1 MEKLPT
7 PTLSTALPARSAL
20 TAAPVLRWS
29 GLLLLV
35 VVVVSVLS
43 TSVHVIGP
51 GQIGLKF
58 NKAGSSRGLSQT
70 NVVSG
75 YVLVNP
81 ITTEIVTYP
90 RAQQS
95 YSWTKNGNEGS
106 QGDESF
112 TFNTADQVTLNG
124 DVNFGYQIAPASAP
138 DIYIRFGPD
147 VSTITHTYIRSV
159 VRNAITRQA
168 SNYTA
173 EQLLGKGR
181 STFEDAAEKEVV
193 EELTP
198 SGFVVRNFSFIG
210 ELRAPEA
217 VVQSINA
224 KFSAQQAAIQAQN
237 KVVQSRAEAEQEVAK
252 ARGDAQAILVRAQAQ
267 AQANKVLA
275 ASLTPEL
282 VLNKQI
288 EKWNGVLPTVSGGSG
303 GGFLINLPAAPTSA
317 KAAGGNQP

>member
-1 MEKLPT
+1 MQKIPSAVPLRSTSPLT
-7 PTLSTALPARSAL
+7 PY
-20 TAAPVLRWS
+20 LRWG
-29 GLLLLV
+29 GLLLV
-35 VVVVSVLS
+35 IIVVVSVLS
-43 TSVHVIGP
+43 SSVQVIGP

-95 YSWTKNGNEGS
+95 YSWTKSASEGS
-106 QGDESF
+106 PGDESF

-124 DVNFGYQIAPASAP
+124 DVNFGYQIDPKAAPA
-138 DIYIRFGPD
+138 IYIRFGPD
-147 VSTITHTYIRSV
+147 VDTITRTYIRSV

-168 SNYTA
+168 SGYTA

-181 STFEDAAEKEVV
+181 SAFEDASEREVV
-193 EELTP
+193 TELTP
-198 SGFVVRNFSFIG
+198 SGFLVRNFSFIG

-224 KFSAQQAAIQAQN
+224 KFSAQQAAIQAEN
-237 KVVQSRAEAEQEVAK
+237 KVVQSKAEAQQAVAL
-252 ARGDAQAILVRAQAQ
+252 AEGDAQAILVRAEAQ
-267 AQANKVLA
+267 AKANKVLA

-282 VLNKQI
+282 IQNKQI
-288 EKWNGVLPTVSGGSG
+288 EKWNGALPTVSGGSG
-303 GGFLINLPAAPTSA
+303 SGFLINLPAKVQPAPTKSGSA
-317 KAAGGNQP
+317 QP

>member
-1 MEKLPT
+1 MEKMP
-7 PTLSTALPARSAL
+7 SALPVRTTSPL
-20 TAAPVLRWS
+20 TPLLRWG
-29 GLLLLV
+29 GLFLLIV
-35 VVVVSVLS
+35 TVVSLLS
-43 TSVHVIGP
+43 TSIHVIGP

-81 ITTEIVTYP
+81 VTTEIVTYP

-95 YSWTKNGNEGS
+95 YSWTKNASEGS
-106 QGDESF
+106 RGDESF

-124 DVNFGYQIAPASAP
+124 DVNFGYQIDPKSAP

-147 VSTITHTYIRSV
+147 VNIITHTYIRSV

-168 SNYTA
+168 SSYTA

-181 STFEDAAEKEVV
+181 SAFEDASEKEVL

-237 KVVQSRAEAEQEVAK
+237 KVVQSKAEAQQEVAR
-252 ARGDAQAILVRAQAQ
+252 AQGEAQAILVRAEAQ
-267 AQANKVLA
+267 AKANKVLA

-282 VLNKQI
+282 IQSKQI
-288 EKWNGVLPTVSGGSG
+288 EKWNGTLPTVSGGSG
-303 GGFLINLPAAPTSA
+303 SGFLINLPAKAPAATKSA
-317 KAAGGNQP
+317 DAQP